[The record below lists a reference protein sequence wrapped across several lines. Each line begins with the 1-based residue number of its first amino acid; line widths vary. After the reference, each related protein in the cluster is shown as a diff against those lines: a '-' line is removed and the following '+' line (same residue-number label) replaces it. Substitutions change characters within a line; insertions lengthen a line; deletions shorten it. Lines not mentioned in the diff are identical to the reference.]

1 MKVLVL
7 VLVLALLGGA
17 ARAETVTVFAAS
29 SLQTAL
35 DEVVA
40 GYEAAGGDRVVVS
53 YGGSAA
59 LARQIVAG
67 APADIF
73 ISAAPEWMDVV
84 EGEGLVQ
91 AGTRRDML
99 GNTLVLVGA
108 QGRVAE
114 GFDVVG
120 LLGDGK
126 LAMGLVD
133 AVPAGQYGKQAL
145 SALGV
150 WEQVAP
156 QVVQVENV
164 RQALALVARGEA
176 ALGVVYGS
184 DAVAEPRVAVLGVF
198 PEASHAPIVYPVAV
212 IGDGGAG
219 VDGFMAALV
228 AARAVFE
235 RQGFKVLE

>member
-1 MKVLVL
+1 MK
-7 VLVLALLGGA
+7 VLALLLFCGA
-17 ARAETVTVFAAS
+17 AEADTVTVFAAAS
-29 SLQTAL
+29 VQTAL

-40 GYEAAGGDRVVVS
+40 GYEAASGDKVVVA

-84 EGEGLVQ
+84 EGAGLIRT
-91 AGTRRDML
+91 GTRRDML
-99 GNTLVLVGA
+99 GNTLVLVGTE
-108 QGRVAE
+108 GRVAQ
-114 GFDVVG
+114 GADVVG

-126 LAMGLVD
+126 LAMGMVEV
-133 AVPAGQYGKQAL
+133 VPAGQYGKQAL

-150 WEQVAP
+150 WAKVER

-184 DAVAEPRVAVLGVF
+184 DAVAEPRVQVLGVF
-198 PEASHAPIVYPVAV
+198 PESSHAPIRYPVAV
-212 IGDGGAG
+212 MAEAGLGAA
-219 VDGFMAALV
+219 GFLAAMG

>member
-1 MKVLVL
+1 MKVLT
-7 VLVLALLGGA
+7 LVLALMGGVVQA
-17 ARAETVTVFAAS
+17 DTVTVFAAVS
-29 SLQTAL
+29 VQTAL
-35 DEVVA
+35 DQVVA
-40 GYEAAGGDRVVVS
+40 RYEAASGDKVVVS

-73 ISAAPEWMDVV
+73 ISAAEEWMDVV
-84 EGEGLVQ
+84 EVDGLIR
-91 AGTRRDML
+91 AGTRRNFL
-99 GNTLVLVGA
+99 GNTLVLIG
-108 QGRVAE
+108 GRERVAD
-114 GFDVVG
+114 GFDVVA
-120 LLGDGK
+120 LLGEGK
-126 LAMGLVD
+126 LAMGMVE

-150 WEQVAP
+150 WAQVER

-184 DAVAEPRVAVLGVF
+184 DAVAEARVSVLGVF

-212 IGDGGAG
+212 MAQAG
-219 VDGFMAALV
+219 PAAEGFMAALR
-228 AARAVFE
+228 AARPVFE
-235 RQGFKVLE
+235 AQGFKVLE